1 VRFLPDI
8 YIMGEIVNAQDGVQ
22 LHTKGGNVH
31 KIEAQGWQ
39 HFKH

>member
-1 VRFLPDI
+1 
-8 YIMGEIVNAQDGVQ
+8 MGEIVEAKDGVH
-22 LHTKGGNVH
+22 LHTKGGNLH